1 MKQSAEYAVETILL
15 REMMTGQL
23 KAGELLRPE
32 RELSEALGFSRPVV
46 HKAIIRLEGK
56 GLLTIIPRRGVRV
69 KDFRIHGRLGL
80 LDSIYDLYRGDIDPT
95 LKMSMLS
102 FIHDNLN
109 SIVRRVCDRNPEIR
123 QQWYGE
129 QQQAALESAED
140 LFAFFHRLSLYTD
153 NAVYPML
160 LNEFETGIE
169 NVGRALF
176 EDEIKAAFIITAN
189 QLNQSILEGEGE
201 RACKILAALFTMV
214 YGVWFIKGEQNEK

>member
-15 REMMTGQL
+15 REIMSGQL

-69 KDFRIHGRLGL
+69 KDYRIHGRLGL
-80 LDSIYDLYRGDIDPT
+80 LDSIYDLYRGDIDST
-95 LKMSMLS
+95 LKMSMLG

-109 SIVRRVCDRNPEIR
+109 SIVRRVCDRSPEVR
-123 QQWYGE
+123 QQWFLE
-129 QQQAALESAED
+129 QQQATLDSAED
-140 LFAFFHRLSLYTD
+140 LFAFFHRLSLYAD

-176 EDEIKAAFIITAN
+176 EDEIKAEFVIAAN
-189 QLNQSILEGEGE
+189 QLNQSVREGDSENSCT
-201 RACKILAALFTMV
+201 ALTALFTMV
-214 YGVWFIKGEQNEK
+214 YGVWFIKGGQNEK